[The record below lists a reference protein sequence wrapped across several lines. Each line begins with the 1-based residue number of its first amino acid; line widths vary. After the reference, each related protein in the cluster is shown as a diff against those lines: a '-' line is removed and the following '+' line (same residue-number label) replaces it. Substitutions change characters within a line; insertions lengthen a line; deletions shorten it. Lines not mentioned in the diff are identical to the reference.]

1 MVPTH
6 KSHQGEGFSDLGQWT
21 KFSQNLRPVLTKTA
35 TRRAVVAMQHTKT
48 DDGWRGHID
57 LPSRAVEQLRN
68 QLNAQGVLLAL
79 FKNGSTRLM
88 CDLNP

>member
-1 MVPTH
+1 
-6 KSHQGEGFSDLGQWT
+6 
-21 KFSQNLRPVLTKTA
+21 
-35 TRRAVVAMQHTKT
+35 MQHTKT